1 MSVGAAGWGA
11 WKIHF
16 QDDKLVL
23 AVEKHPA
30 GDEGG
35 VLVLLY
41 RALQELL
48 GLLQGRVTGFQS
60 QCPETGSV
68 TSALRCRPSN
78 HRVHIQ
84 EERGV

>member
-1 MSVGAAGWGA
+1 M
-11 WKIHF
+11 
-16 QDDKLVL
+16 L

-41 RALQELL
+41 RTLQELL
-48 GLLQGRVTGFQS
+48 GLPQGRVTGFQS

-68 TSALRCRPSN
+68 TSALLYRPSN
-78 HRVHIQ
+78 HRVQIQ
-84 EERGV
+84 GEGGV